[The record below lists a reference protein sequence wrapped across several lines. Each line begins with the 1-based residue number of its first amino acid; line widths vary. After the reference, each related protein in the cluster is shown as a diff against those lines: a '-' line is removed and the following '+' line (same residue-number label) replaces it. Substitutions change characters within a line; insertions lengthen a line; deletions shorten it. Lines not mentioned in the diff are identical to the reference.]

1 MFNQEPKT
9 KIDTGEQGNSSTGD
23 ILYDGG
29 NKINS
34 NMDAI
39 YNMFGDQRFYN
50 QGAAEGNQTIHAT
63 GYYQKVGA
71 FDFPTPAPLGT
82 MWDVDCSNGS
92 VAVTVQPG
100 KVGECIVVV
109 NSLGNCSTST
119 PIVVRLT
126 GAGSFV
132 GIGRD
137 LVITRPFCRVECWC
151 IGIDASGTPIW
162 NFSQSSMFGS
172 TEVPIEKTI
181 KLDVTK
187 PNVIPIAHVDEY
199 TAIKLLINVSDTANT
214 QLRQSE
220 ALLLIESRP
229 GVQNVHHTEYAVIR
243 AGQTVTDPDN
253 LVNIKYEVGTG
264 SIVNLVATTS
274 KVNMR
279 IAVKSI
285 ATQKIG
291 SA

>member
-9 KIDTGEQGNSSTGD
+9 KIDTGEQGNASTGD
-23 ILYDGG
+23 ILFDGG

-50 QGAAEGNQTIHAT
+50 KGAAEGNQTIHAT

-82 MWDVDCSNGS
+82 MWDVDCSNGT

-100 KVGECIVVV
+100 KVGEGIVVI
-109 NSLGNCSTST
+109 NSLGNCSTTT
-119 PIVVRLT
+119 PIVVKLT

-132 GIGRD
+132 GVGRD
-137 LVITRPFCRVECWC
+137 LIITRPFSKVECWC
-151 IGIDASGTPIW
+151 IGIDNSGTPIW
-162 NFSQSSMFGS
+162 NFSQRSMFGS
-172 TEVPIEKTI
+172 YEVPIEKTV
-181 KLDVTK
+181 KLDVTA
-187 PNVIPIAHVDEY
+187 PNTIPIAHMSEY
-199 TAIKLLINVSDTANT
+199 NSIKLLLNVSDTNMQT
-214 QLRQSE
+214 VRQSE
-220 ALLLIESRP
+220 VLLLIDR
-229 GVQNVHHTEYAVIR
+229 VKRVIHNTEFAVLRI
-243 AGQTVTDPDN
+243 GQANTDPDN
-253 LVNIKYEVGTG
+253 LATIKYDIGTG
-264 SIVNLVATTS
+264 DIVNLIVTTS
-274 KVNMR
+274 KANMR